1 MPADPERIAEI
12 DEWLA
17 KANGDLRGASVDL
30 AAAPPL
36 TGDAMFHAQQATEKA
51 LKAYLSWHDVAFRK
65 THDIAE
71 LGRAC
76 VAIDPT
82 LEAVAAPASVL
93 TEFAWRFRYPGD
105 AVEPEPG
112 EAHEAVNLAIAV
124 VAAVS
129 ERLGRARRSD

>member
-1 MPADPERIAEI
+1 MAVDPERVAEV

-36 TGDAMFHAQQATEKA
+36 TGDAMFHAQQGTEKA
-51 LKAYLSWHDVAFRK
+51 LKAFLSWHDVPFRK

-76 VAIDPT
+76 VAIDAT
-82 LEAVAAPASVL
+82 LEAVAAPAAVL

-105 AVEPEPG
+105 ATEPSAA
-112 EAHEAVNLAIAV
+112 EAHEAVDLATAV
-124 VAAVS
+124 VAAVT
-129 ERLGRARRSD
+129 ERLGRARRAG